1 MKFHISSSLWDGWL
15 NIYPSLGS
23 IQSWW
28 HWWRSFP
35 CLWSFCSLFM
45 WDIKGAACV
54 SSNFHKISKIGPR
67 RRGNQSCFVFT
78 WNHIAM
84 VCWRREGFFFLPP
97 AKLWDRI
104 QYLGP
109 TVSSNKT
116 EESNILDLQW
126 KRVISQFTFYTKSVN
141 SEEVMG
147 SDCHYHH
154 SHLYCHHHHQNRL
167 KGQKIVF
174 LNQKY

>member
-1 MKFHISSSLWDGWL
+1 MIFCSSTYHIS
-15 NIYPSLGS
+15 YPSLGS

-54 SSNFHKISKIGPR
+54 SSNFHKISKIGRR

-126 KRVISQFTFYTKSVN
+126 KRDISQFCFLHLKCEFWRSYDEWLSL
-141 SEEVMG
+141 S
-147 SDCHYHH
+147 SH
-154 SHLYCHHHHQNRL
+154 SSLSSPPSFQ
-167 KGQKIVF
+167 GTIIM
-174 LNQKY
+174 